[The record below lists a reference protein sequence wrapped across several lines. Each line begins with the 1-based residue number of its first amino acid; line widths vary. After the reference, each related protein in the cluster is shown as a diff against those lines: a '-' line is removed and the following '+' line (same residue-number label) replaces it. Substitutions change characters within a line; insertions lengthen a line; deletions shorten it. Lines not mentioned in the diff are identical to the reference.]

1 MSRAA
6 TQPEQFSL
14 LLYTEATLCKEKL
27 PELVDFACLPS
38 LHRPRGVVV
47 VY

>member
-14 LLYTEATLCKEKL
+14 LLYTQATVCKENFPQL
-27 PELVDFACLPS
+27 LDLACLPS
-38 LHRPRGVVV
+38 LHRPQGMVGVR
-47 VY
+47 

>member
-1 MSRAA
+1 MSGAA

-14 LLYTEATLCKEKL
+14 LLYTEATVCKENL
-27 PELVDFACLPS
+27 PQLLDLACLPS
-38 LHRPRGVVV
+38 LHRPQGMVV